1 MVQRPHFLKA
11 KKEERSLGIEQENRV
26 VRKGN
31 YRQTEV
37 TLCNWRERNVY
48 NTAMTHYGIH
58 WYANTQQQVHM
69 WN

>member
-37 TLCNWRERNVY
+37 TLCSWREECV
-48 NTAMTHYGIH
+48 
-58 WYANTQQQVHM
+58 
-69 WN
+69 